1 MGKHRVG
8 LDINR
13 GFKSEMR
20 ETVLSLAS
28 QSTSYNS
35 PAWIFFIPNCNRPLL
50 FLLHSK
56 VKMRFTGKL
65 KACNFRIHGISGS

>member
-20 ETVLSLAS
+20 ERVLSLAS

-35 PAWIFFIPNCNRPLL
+35 PAWIFY
-50 FLLHSK
+50 
-56 VKMRFTGKL
+56 TKL
-65 KACNFRIHGISGS
+65 QLTVAVPIT

>member
-35 PAWIFFIPNCNRPLL
+35 PAWIFLYQIAIDRCC
-50 FLLHSK
+50 SYYIAK
-56 VKMRFTGKL
+56 
-65 KACNFRIHGISGS
+65 